1 MEDLYI
7 YKTIQTYLQ
16 SKNSNITLEDINQ
29 TFDDLFPY
37 IKEVNTFIES
47 LHLECTGVNFMSGS
61 LEGYLVKFCY
71 VYANYICELTLDTGA
86 AIFLLKVKDVY
97 TTKGLDIIY
106 NSYWCDFPFFKS
118 EFDKFEKWL
127 EL

>member
-7 YKTIQTYLQ
+7 YRTIQTYLQ
-16 SKNSNITLEDINQ
+16 SKNSNTTLEDINQ

-37 IKEVNTFIES
+37 IKEVNAFIES
-47 LHLECTGVNFMSGS
+47 LHLECTGVNILSGS
-61 LEGYLVKFCY
+61 LGGYLVEFCY
-71 VYANYICELTLDTGA
+71 VYANYICELGLDTGDA
-86 AIFLLKVKDVY
+86 SFLLRVKDVR
-97 TTKGLDIIY
+97 TTQGLGIIY
-106 NSYWCDFPFFKS
+106 NSYWCPFPLFKS

>member
-37 IKEVNTFIES
+37 IKEVNTFIEL
-47 LHLECTGVNFMSGS
+47 LHLECTSVNFMPWSR
-61 LEGYLVKFCY
+61 GYLLEFCY
-71 VYANYICELTLDTGA
+71 IYDKYICELVLDTWKDC
-86 AIFLLKVKDVY
+86 FLLKVKDARSAQ
-97 TTKGLDIIY
+97 GLGIIY
-106 NSYWCDFPFFKS
+106 NSYWCDFPLFKS